1 MSTSR
6 PPTQPYLRAAAALLE
21 NGVTAY
27 QPTLIT
33 AAEETL
39 VAALAEVPSSRN
51 VLGAHLEGPFI
62 SPERLGAHPA
72 EAKRDPDRA
81 LLERLLAA
89 TVSGGC
95 SNRRRRTDPVG
106 ASWDTRNHH
115 RESRQLRVGRVTAFA
130 DGKIEVYLGPT
141 ELGAPDD
148 LEAVIVEFIEG
159 ARKSLDIAVQELDN
173 PRIAQAILDA
183 RWNGID
189 VNLFLEQDYLRSEL
203 QGKPPKRPKPKS
215 GETPEQAL
223 HRAQWLDDQTDLAEN
238 RRILAA
244 LLRSDIQVRGDYNPK
259 IFHQKF
265 VLRDYRDSKAQ
276 PTSAL
281 LTGSANFTETD
292 THRNLNH
299 IVVFNNAFVCRQYET
314 EVEQLR
320 RGSFGRGLHGA
331 IPKDYNLGG
340 VPVKVLFAP
349 DHTPELEFMKQMLKV
364 RTNGTIWFAIFT
376 FAGSSGIDDTMLA
389 LARGGVTIRGV
400 LDPGQAKQGWAAP
413 KWLQHPNI
421 QLRIPKRKGVLA
433 SLRKVHHKL
442 MVIDNRIVIAGSF
455 NYTAPAN
462 EYNDENLFVIGSPH
476 EEVEGITVELDPVR
490 DIATHMRAEIERLYA
505 LSEPFVPG

>member
-1 MSTSR
+1 M
-6 PPTQPYLRAAAALLE
+6 
-21 NGVTAY
+21 
-27 QPTLIT
+27 
-33 AAEETL
+33 
-39 VAALAEVPSSRN
+39 
-51 VLGAHLEGPFI
+51 
-62 SPERLGAHPA
+62 
-72 EAKRDPDRA
+72 
-81 LLERLLAA
+81 
-89 TVSGGC
+89 
-95 SNRRRRTDPVG
+95 
-106 ASWDTRNHH
+106 
-115 RESRQLRVGRVTAFA
+115 TAFA
-130 DGKIEVYLGPT
+130 EGKIEAYLGPT

-148 LEAVIVEFIEG
+148 LESVIIAFIAG
-159 ARKSLDIAVQELDN
+159 AKRSLDIAVQELDN

-183 RWNGID
+183 RWRGID
-189 VNLFLEQDYLRSEL
+189 VDLFLEQDYLRSPL
-203 QGKPPKRPKPKS
+203 PSKPPKPKS

-223 HRAQWLDDQTDLAEN
+223 FRVQWLDDQTELAEN

-244 LLRSDIQVRGDYNPK
+244 LLRSDVQVRGDFNPK
-259 IFHQKF
+259 LFHQKF
-265 VLRDYRDSKAQ
+265 VLRDYRAGKAL

-281 LTGSANFTETD
+281 LTGSANFTDTD

-299 IVVFNNAFVCRQYET
+299 LVVFHSAFICRQYET
-314 EVEQLR
+314 EIEQLR
-320 RGSFGRGLHGA
+320 RGSFGRGLHGE
-331 IPKDYNLGG
+331 IPKVYDLAG

-349 DHTPELEFMKQMLKV
+349 DHTPELELMKQMLKV

-400 LDPGQAKQGWAAP
+400 LDPGQAAQGWAAP

-421 QLRIPKRKGVLA
+421 ELRVPKREGALA

-476 EEVEGITVELDPVR
+476 EEVEGITVEVDPVR
-490 DIATHMRAEIERLYA
+490 DIATHMRAEIERIFA
-505 LSEPFVPG
+505 LSEPFVRA